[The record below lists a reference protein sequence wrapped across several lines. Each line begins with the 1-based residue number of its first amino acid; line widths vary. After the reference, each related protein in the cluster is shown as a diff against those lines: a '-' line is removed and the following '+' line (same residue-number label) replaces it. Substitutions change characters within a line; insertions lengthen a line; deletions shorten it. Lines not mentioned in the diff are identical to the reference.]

1 MKTRMFETLHTCMF
15 VYLKA
20 GVQYSRYY
28 QVDTKRMNVCLH

>member
-20 GVQYSRYY
+20 GVLYSLCY
-28 QVDTKRMNVCLH
+28 QVDTNRMNVWLH